1 MELVFIAD
9 GRECRAFVWA
19 RVSVPIVTPRGS
31 ALEAIPVRRAEST
44 ARVVLH
50 RAFAA
55 VSSLIPHI
63 RKAAQAALQPSGAGV
78 RSPKAKTTRDE
89 DDYEDDFDEVSTVAL
104 VTECGMQQ
112 RVCRRLHPIGVC
124 TCMLVRGVKEE

>member
-1 MELVFIAD
+1 M
-9 GRECRAFVWA
+9 
-19 RVSVPIVTPRGS
+19 
-31 ALEAIPVRRAEST
+31 RRAEST

-63 RKAAQAALQPSGAGV
+63 RKAAQAALQPNGAGM

-104 VTECGMQQ
+104 VTECDATTGLPTASSDRRMHVHACVWCER
-112 RVCRRLHPIGVC
+112 RVASSRCSVTLLLLLLQGGC
-124 TCMLVRGVKEE
+124 